1 MVVIFALKIQI
12 KNEPLCGFVFKCY
25 AKASWTWQKT
35 HVFVY
40 ICTCTC
46 NLTRIILSLYVQIV
60 LIKSKKFFLCNKLST
75 EKSFKINL
83 Y

>member
-25 AKASWTWQKT
+25 AKRLLDMAKK
-35 HVFVY
+35 

-46 NLTRIILSLYVQIV
+46 NLTRIILYLCPICFNQV
-60 LIKSKKFFLCNKLST
+60 KKILFCVT
-75 EKSFKINL
+75 H
-83 Y
+83 